1 MKLAGG
7 VPVEV
12 FAGADRG
19 FEPSIE
25 AIEAARTERTKA
37 IIVNTPMG
45 LRAMM
50 NAITRSMTA

>member
-1 MKLAGG
+1 MDDVA
-7 VPVEV
+7 EV
-12 FAGADRG
+12 R
-19 FEPSIE
+19 
-25 AIEAARTERTKA
+25 AAEHHGKRAEISGPCVATTHA